1 MQRYDYKNMLGLIHC
16 DLKNYKHRLNQC
28 QTVKISEDD
37 TAVIQQLC
45 KVIEEI
51 KSLEK
56 FVKCTLREL

>member
-1 MQRYDYKNMLGLIHC
+1 MLGLIHC